1 MYLYKFQMKAV
12 DHELRAYTFLIPQM
26 QSLRKASNLK
36 PMAFARCF
44 YASAQQELIVLE
56 NLKSRDFQVVPKK
69 PQREFLQYYI
79 NKLFN
84 PIHKKMLAW

>member
-1 MYLYKFQMKAV
+1 MKAV

-36 PMAFARCF
+36 PMAFASCF

-79 NKLFN
+79 LKLFN
-84 PIHKKMLAW
+84 LIQKKMLTC